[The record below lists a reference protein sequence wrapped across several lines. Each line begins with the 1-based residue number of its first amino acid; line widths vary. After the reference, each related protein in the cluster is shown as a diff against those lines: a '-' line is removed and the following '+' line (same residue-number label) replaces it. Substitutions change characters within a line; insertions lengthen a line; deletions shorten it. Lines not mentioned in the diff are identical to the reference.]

1 MNQNNNQYT
10 PNIQTN
16 TPVQSNIPENQNMV
30 QNNVPTP
37 QPSINTPKKSSKL
50 EINPIILV
58 IIIIVG
64 LLIGLGAGY
73 LIGNKTKKCDIQ
85 ECPKCDNN
93 RDVTA
98 DTNESNNTD
107 DSNNTDES
115 NNSDESNNTVNTEY
129 DKEGSFLLSIED
141 VFTITGSG
149 TVVTGKIER
158 GSIKVNDTVEIVG
171 LGATPKTVVVT
182 GIEASRKQIDK
193 AEAGDNVGINL
204 SGIAKEEVQRG
215 QVLSAPNT
223 IQAHTQFEAKIHL
236 LETENDGRKTSI
248 FDNFICQFYFR
259 TTDITGT
266 MKFPSSL
273 YQIKPGE
280 DAEITITLEQNVAL
294 EEGTEFSIRE
304 GGKTIGTGTVTK
316 ILK

>member
-1 MNQNNNQYT
+1 MNQNYNQYT
-10 PNIQTN
+10 PNSQPN
-16 TPVQSNIPENQNMV
+16 MPVQSSMPVNQNMV
-30 QNNVPTP
+30 QPNMPTP

-93 RDVTA
+93 RDATA

-107 DSNNTDES
+107 DS

-141 VFTITGSG
+141 VFTITGRG
-149 TVVTGKIER
+149 TVVTGTVER
-158 GSIKVNDTVEIVG
+158 GSIKLNDKVQIVG
-171 LGATPKTVVVT
+171 LGATNKIVEVV
-182 GIEASRKQIDK
+182 GIEAFRKQLDK
-193 AEAGDNVGINL
+193 AEAGDNVGL
-204 SGIAKEEVQRG
+204 LLKDVAKEDVQRG
-215 QVLSAPNT
+215 QVLSTPNT
-223 IQAHTQFEAKIHL
+223 IQAHTQFETKIHL
-236 LETENDGRKTSI
+236 LETDKGGRKTPL
-248 FDNFICQFYFR
+248 FNNFRGQFYFR
-259 TTDITGT
+259 TTDVSGT
-266 MKFPSSL
+266 MIFPSNL
-273 YQIKPGE
+273 EMINPG
-280 DAEITITLEQNVAL
+280 DDVEISITLNQNVAL
-294 EEGTEFSIRE
+294 EVGTEFSIRE
-304 GGKTIGTGTVTK
+304 GGKMIGTGTVTK